1 MGLFTRLSNG
11 WEIAMNSFKVL
22 KANRQLIIFPVLAG
36 ISLLLIIGSFAATIL
51 AASGWDVDNIAKP
64 STAGSY
70 ALLIGFYIVNYFV
83 MVFFNVA
90 LTHCAA
96 LYFKGEE
103 VSISKGIQFSVSRIG
118 AIFSWAV
125 FAGTIGA
132 VLKVIQENSGTIG
145 KILTGIIGIV
155 WSVATFFVVPVIAYE
170 NLDPLAAF
178 KRSSQLMK
186 QKWGETIGSGF
197 SFGLIQL
204 AGLAIVI
211 LPAFIIGKYIN
222 PIAGIAFGL
231 LGVMTVFAIISAA
244 RTVFISAVYHN
255 VTGDPVEHF
264 NQNFIDNLF
273 VKK

>member
-22 KANRQLIIFPVLAG
+22 KANRQLIVFPILAG

-204 AGLAIVI
+204 AGLAIVL

-222 PIAGIAFGL
+222 PIAGIAFGI
-231 LGVMTVFAIISAA
+231 LGVMTVLAIISAA

-264 NQNFIDNLF
+264 NQNFIDTLF

>member
-11 WEIAMNSFKVL
+11 WTIAMNSFKVL
-22 KANRQLIIFPVLAG
+22 KANRQLIIFPILAG
-36 ISLLLIIGSFAATIL
+36 ISMLFIIGSFVATIL
-51 AASGWDVDNIAKP
+51 ATAGWDVDNIAAP
-64 STAGSY
+64 STAGTY

-83 MVFFNVA
+83 IVFFNVA

-103 VSISKGIQFSVSRIG
+103 VSIGKGIQFSASRIG

-132 VLKVIQENSGTIG
+132 VLKVIQENSGAIG
-145 KILTGIIGIV
+145 KIITGLLGIV
-155 WSVATFFVVPVIAYE
+155 WTVATFFVVPVIAYE

-186 QKWGETIGSGF
+186 AKWGESIGSGF

-204 AGLAIVI
+204 VGIASAALLGFFVGK
-211 LPAFIIGKYIN
+211 FISE
-222 PIAGIAFGL
+222 IAGIAVGV
-231 LGVMTVFAIISAA
+231 LGVMMVLAITSAA
-244 RTVFISAVYHN
+244 RTIFISAVYHN
-255 VTGDPVEHF
+255 VTGDPVEQF